1 MSSDN
6 VVCSFCDRVLTSDE
20 QGLNK
25 KILDGDVRRRLW
37 RCLSCMAE
45 YLECTEDELYDKI
58 EEFKAEG
65 CKLFS

>member
-6 VVCSFCDRVLTSDE
+6 VACIFCGRALTRDE

-25 KILDGDVRRRLW
+25 KILEGDVRRGLW

-45 YLECTEDELYDKI
+45 YLECTEDELSEKI
-58 EEFKAEG
+58 EEFKSEG